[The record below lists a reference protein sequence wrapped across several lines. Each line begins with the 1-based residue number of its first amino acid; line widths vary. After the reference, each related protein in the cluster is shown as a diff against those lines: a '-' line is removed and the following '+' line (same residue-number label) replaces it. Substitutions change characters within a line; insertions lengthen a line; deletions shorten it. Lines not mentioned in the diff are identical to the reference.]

1 MHVTNFKCK
10 SNGSAKSELVKQHT
24 VGTSVCR
31 RHLSKIR
38 LCVKTYSLKIS
49 DIGFARNALSKILTM
64 FRRMSDCRYEKI
76 LQRFDRLCQS

>member
-64 FRRMSDCRYEKI
+64 FRRMSDCRYEKNTST
-76 LQRFDRLCQS
+76 F